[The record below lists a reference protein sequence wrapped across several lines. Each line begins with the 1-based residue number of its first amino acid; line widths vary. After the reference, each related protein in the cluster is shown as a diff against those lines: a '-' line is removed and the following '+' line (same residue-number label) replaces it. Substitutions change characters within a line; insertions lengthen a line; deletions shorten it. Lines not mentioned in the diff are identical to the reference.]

1 MKKLTRLSSFSLFF
15 IGFSF
20 CATAQINTAAGGAT
34 AVVANSPTTNTNVGI
49 GTNVPKSKLDVKG
62 ALTVGATYGGLTA
75 APSSGAIIEGSVG
88 IGTTVPKSK
97 LDVKGSLTVGG
108 NFGGVSAAPTNGA
121 IIEGSVGFGTATPKS
136 KLDIKGSASIGTTY
150 AGISA
155 APANGLII
163 EGNVG
168 VGTTTP
174 TAKLDVNG
182 QIKGVGGSFPKS
194 ILNGTVFANG
204 NDQNKN
210 ANVLS
215 AGSIVNP
222 LDETKTFNF
231 FDFQTTPTSP
241 YNSIWFSLQN
251 RNDDARFVFSAV
263 QEGAA
268 NMRMLNKNQDDI
280 FRVDEDGNDKI
291 NMILPKAN
299 SFLGIGTTSSTDGV
313 DIFKLSVAGNIR
325 ANRVKVYTTWAD
337 FVFEK
342 EYKLASLE
350 EVEKHIQKN
359 GHLKD
364 IPSASEVEKSGI
376 ELGEMNKLLLQ
387 KVEELTLYVIQL
399 NKELQ
404 DVKSQIKKD

>member
-1 MKKLTRLSSFSLFF
+1 MKKLTRLSSFSSFF

-20 CATAQINTAAGGAT
+20 CATAQINTAAGGGAV
-34 AVVANSPTTNTNVGI
+34 VVANSPTTNTNVGI

-62 ALTVGATYGGLTA
+62 ALTIGANYGGVTA
-75 APSSGAIIEGSVG
+75 APTSGAIIEGSVG
-88 IGTTVPKSK
+88 IGITVPKSK
-97 LDVKGSLTVGG
+97 LDVKG
-108 NFGGVSAAPTNGA
+108 GVA
-121 IIEGSVGFGTATPKS
+121 
-136 KLDIKGSASIGTTY
+136 IGTTY
-150 AGISA
+150 AGITTS
-155 APANGLII
+155 PANGAII

-168 VGTTTP
+168 IGTTTP

-182 QIKGVGGSFPKS
+182 LIKGVGGSFPKS

-204 NDQNKN
+204 NDQIIN

-215 AGSIVNP
+215 AGTIVNP
-222 LDETKTFNF
+222 LDQSKTFNF

-342 EYKLASLE
+342 KYKLASLE

-364 IPSASEVEKSGI
+364 IPSAVEVEKSGI

-399 NKELQ
+399 NKEI
-404 DVKSQIKKD
+404 VCR